1 MYRRFFSL
9 IVALFVGINAAYAE
23 EAHWMPDPA
32 LREAVREKLG
42 IPADNPLTRVYVQ
55 LHLTGLDAR
64 KKGIADLTG
73 LEHATD
79 LQFLVLIDNEI
90 HDLSPLLGLTGLVF
104 IDLGG
109 NQVSDLSPL
118 AGLVNLEVLRL
129 GSNQLTDVSPLTGL
143 VNLKELWLN
152 SNQIEDVSPLAGLVN
167 LEKLIINGNLAGD
180 FSAIPTSRLIEFVHD
195 ESCNLESVPVFD
207 RIENRDYPSIFSAWQ
222 NIINLPSLSW
232 DERLAYHDL
241 RFSGLRFGVQ
251 WRTTSEGVGLFG
263 AFEPA
268 KEQRD
273 AMLSRNPNM
282 IFLVTLNYYAAHPS
296 EYPEDSPYWLRDES
310 GNRIEDVGWNAFLID
325 FTLPE
330 VQDYFV
336 KQAIEIAKCG
346 LYDGIFL
353 DWWRDEWHGDEWQEE
368 PFIRYYAGDV
378 GKTAISLLRRI
389 REGVTK
395 DDFLIIVNTNRTKIP
410 RSAPYVN
417 GTFMETI
424 DGRDYTGLAEM
435 ESTLLWSEQNFQYP
449 QINCLEGWADK
460 REPLDSPTNQRWMR
474 VFTTL
479 SLTHSNGYVNL
490 VSGIVSRNHTHL
502 YEIWEGHSAEHARGE
517 PGDHTHQ
524 HYWYPFWNANLGRP
538 VGEKAQLYDKN
549 VEGLFIR
556 EFTNGWAVYNR
567 SGKEQMI
574 TLAMETTG
582 VASGVTATQHTV
594 PDLDGEMYL
603 KQEIGTSADVNGD
616 GVVNILDLVLVAQY
630 LGETVPSNSKVDV
643 NGDGIVNILD
653 LILIAQHLGGEMTA
667 APAMVSGAP
676 DAAVIHAWI
685 EQAQLENDGTLA
697 FQRGIANLQR
707 LLASLIPEKTVLL
720 ANYPNPFNPETW
732 IPYHLANPSDVQITI
747 YDTRGSIIRRLE
759 LGHQH
764 LGYYVTKNRAAY
776 WDGRNDV
783 GERVANGI
791 YFYQLQADQLSFLR
805 KMVILK

>member
-1 MYRRFFSL
+1 MYKRLFSL
-9 IVALFVGINAAYAE
+9 IVALLIGINIVYAQE
-23 EAHWMPDPA
+23 THWMPDPI
-32 LREAVREKLG
+32 LQKAVRQQLG
-42 IPADNPLTRVYVQ
+42 MDADSPLTKADMLRLASLNTLELQ
-55 LHLTGLDAR
+55 ITE
-64 KKGIADLTG
+64 KISDLTG
-73 LEHATD
+73 LEYAVNLEFLAVVGNHVQD
-79 LQFLVLIDNEI
+79 LHPLANLAKLTFL
-90 HDLSPLLGLTGLVF
+90 
-104 IDLGG
+104 DLGG
-109 NQVSDLSPL
+109 NAISDVSPL
-118 AGLVNLEVLRL
+118 VGLVHLEVLRL
-129 GSNQLTDVSPLTGL
+129 WRNQIVDVSPLTGL

-152 SNQIEDVSPLAGLVN
+152 SNQIEDFSPLAGLVN

-195 ESCNLESVPVFD
+195 ESCNLESVPVSD

-251 WRTTSEGVGLFG
+251 WRATSDGVGLFG

-282 IFLVTLNYYAAHPS
+282 IFLVTLGYYAAHPS
-296 EYPEDSPYWLRDES
+296 EYPEDWPYWLRDES
-310 GNRIEDVGWNAFLID
+310 GNRIEDVGWGVFLID

-336 KQAIEIAKCG
+336 EQAIQIAKCG
-346 LYDGIFL
+346 LFDGIFL
-353 DWWRDEWHGDEWQEE
+353 DWWRDDWRDSSEA
-368 PFIRYYAGDV
+368 RYYASDV
-378 GKTAISLLRRI
+378 SEAAITMLRRM
-389 REGVTK
+389 REGSDAVR

-410 RSAPYVN
+410 RSASYVN

-424 DGRDYTGLAEM
+424 DGRDYAGLAEM

-524 HYWYPFWNANLGRP
+524 HYWYPFWDAPLGRP
-538 VGEKAQLYDKN
+538 VGEKAQLYNKN

-567 SGKEQMI
+567 SGKEQTI
-574 TLAMETTG
+574 TLPMETTG
-582 VASGVTATQHTV
+582 VASGITATQHTL

-603 KQEIGTSADVNGD
+603 KQGTGTSVDVNSDGVVNVLDLVIVANALGEAEPDLNGD
-616 GVVNILDLVLVAQY
+616 GVVNIQDLV
-630 LGETVPSNSKVDV
+630 
-643 NGDGIVNILD
+643 I
-653 LILIAQHLGGEMTA
+653 
-667 APAMVSGAP
+667 
-676 DAAVIHAWI
+676 
-685 EQAQLENDGTLA
+685 
-697 FQRGIANLQR
+697 
-707 LLASLIPEKTVLL
+707 
-720 ANYPNPFNPETW
+720 
-732 IPYHLANPSDVQITI
+732 
-747 YDTRGSIIRRLE
+747 
-759 LGHQH
+759 
-764 LGYYVTKNRAAY
+764 
-776 WDGRNDV
+776 
-783 GERVANGI
+783 VANA
-791 YFYQLQADQLSFLR
+791 F
-805 KMVILK
+805 

>member
-1 MYRRFFSL
+1 MYKRLFSL
-9 IVALFVGINAAYAE
+9 IVALLIGINIVYAQE
-23 EAHWMPDPA
+23 THWMPDPI
-32 LREAVREKLG
+32 LQKAVRQQLE
-42 IPADNPLTRVYVQ
+42 IDTNIPLTKADMLRLVSLNILELQ
-55 LHLTGLDAR
+55 ITE
-64 KKGIADLTG
+64 KISDLTG
-73 LEHATD
+73 LEYAVN
-79 LQFLVLIDNEI
+79 LEFLAVVGNHVQNLR
-90 HDLSPLLGLTGLVF
+90 PLANLTELTF
-104 IDLGG
+104 LDLGG
-109 NQVSDLSPL
+109 NAISGVSPL
-118 AGLVNLEVLRL
+118 VGLVHLEVLRL
-129 GSNQLTDVSPLTGL
+129 WSNQIVDVSPLTGL

-152 SNQIEDVSPLAGLVN
+152 SNQIEDFSPLAGLVN

-180 FSAIPTSRLIEFVHD
+180 FSAIPTSGLIEFVHD
-195 ESCNLESVPVFD
+195 ESCNLESVPVSD

-282 IFLVTLNYYAAHPS
+282 IFLVTLGYYAAHPS
-296 EYPEDSPYWLRDES
+296 EYPEDWPYWLRDES
-310 GNRIEDVGWNAFLID
+310 GNRIEDVGWGVFLID

-336 KQAIEIAKCG
+336 EQAIQIAQCG
-346 LYDGIFL
+346 LFDGIFL
-353 DWWRDEWHGDEWQEE
+353 DWWRDDWRDSSEA
-368 PFIRYYAGDV
+368 RYYASDV
-378 GKTAISLLRRI
+378 SEAAVIMLRRM
-389 REGVTK
+389 REGSDAVRE
-395 DDFLIIVNTNRTKIP
+395 DFLFIVNTNRTKIP

-424 DGRDYTGLAEM
+424 DGRDYAGLAEM
-435 ESTLLWSEQNFQYP
+435 ESTLLWSEQNFRYP

-524 HYWYPFWNANLGRP
+524 HYWYPFWDTPLGRP

-567 SGKEQMI
+567 SGKEQPI
-574 TLAMETTG
+574 SLPMETAG
-582 VASGVTATQHTV
+582 VASGITATQHTL

-603 KQEIGTSADVNGD
+603 KQETGTSVDVNSDGVVNVLDLVIVANALGEAEPDLNGD
-616 GVVNILDLVLVAQY
+616 GVVNIQDLV
-630 LGETVPSNSKVDV
+630 
-643 NGDGIVNILD
+643 I
-653 LILIAQHLGGEMTA
+653 
-667 APAMVSGAP
+667 
-676 DAAVIHAWI
+676 
-685 EQAQLENDGTLA
+685 
-697 FQRGIANLQR
+697 
-707 LLASLIPEKTVLL
+707 
-720 ANYPNPFNPETW
+720 
-732 IPYHLANPSDVQITI
+732 
-747 YDTRGSIIRRLE
+747 
-759 LGHQH
+759 
-764 LGYYVTKNRAAY
+764 
-776 WDGRNDV
+776 
-783 GERVANGI
+783 VANA
-791 YFYQLQADQLSFLR
+791 F
-805 KMVILK
+805 

>member
-1 MYRRFFSL
+1 MYKRLFSL
-9 IVALFVGINAAYAE
+9 IVALLIGINIAYAQGLD
-23 EAHWMPDPA
+23 WMPDPI
-32 LREAVREKLG
+32 LQKAVRQQLGMDAGSLLTKADMLRLASLNILELQITEK
-42 IPADNPLTRVYVQ
+42 ISN
-55 LHLTGLDAR
+55 
-64 KKGIADLTG
+64 LTG
-73 LEHATD
+73 LEYAVNLEFLAVVGNHVQD
-79 LQFLVLIDNEI
+79 LRPLANLTKLTFL
-90 HDLSPLLGLTGLVF
+90 
-104 IDLGG
+104 DLGG
-109 NQVSDLSPL
+109 NAISAVSPL
-118 AGLVNLEVLRL
+118 VGLVHLEVLRL
-129 GSNQLTDVSPLTGL
+129 WHNQIVDVSPLTGL
-143 VNLKELWLN
+143 MNLKELWLN
-152 SNQIEDVSPLAGLVN
+152 SNQIEDFSPLAGLVN

-195 ESCNLESVPVFD
+195 ESCNLESVPVSD

-296 EYPEDSPYWLRDES
+296 EYPEDSPYWLRDGS
-310 GNRIEDVGWNAFLID
+310 GNRIEDVGWGVFLID

-336 KQAIEIAKCG
+336 EQAIQIAKCG
-346 LYDGIFL
+346 LFDGIFL
-353 DWWRDEWHGDEWQEE
+353 DWWRDDWRDSSEAQ
-368 PFIRYYAGDV
+368 YYASDV
-378 GKTAISLLRRI
+378 SEAAVTMLRRM
-389 REGVTK
+389 REGVDAVR

-424 DGRDYTGLAEM
+424 DGRDYAGLAEM

-460 REPLDSPTNQRWMR
+460 REPLDSLTNQRWMR

-524 HYWYPFWNANLGRP
+524 HYWYPFWDAPLGRP

-549 VEGLFIR
+549 IEGLFIR

-567 SGKEQMI
+567 SGHRQMI
-574 TLAMETTG
+574 TLPMETTG
-582 VASGVTATQHTV
+582 VASGMTATQHTV

-603 KQEIGTSADVNGD
+603 KQETGTSADVNGD
-616 GVVNILDLVLVAQY
+616 GVVNIQDLVIVANA
-630 LGETVPSNSKVDV
+630 LGEAEPDL
-643 NGDGIVNILD
+643 NGDGVVNIQD
-653 LILIAQHLGGEMTA
+653 L
-667 APAMVSGAP
+667 
-676 DAAVIHAWI
+676 VI
-685 EQAQLENDGTLA
+685 
-697 FQRGIANLQR
+697 
-707 LLASLIPEKTVLL
+707 
-720 ANYPNPFNPETW
+720 
-732 IPYHLANPSDVQITI
+732 
-747 YDTRGSIIRRLE
+747 
-759 LGHQH
+759 
-764 LGYYVTKNRAAY
+764 
-776 WDGRNDV
+776 
-783 GERVANGI
+783 VANA
-791 YFYQLQADQLSFLR
+791 F
-805 KMVILK
+805 

>member
-1 MYRRFFSL
+1 MYKRLFSL
-9 IVALFVGINAAYAE
+9 IVALLIGINIVYAQE
-23 EAHWMPDPA
+23 THWMPDPI
-32 LREAVREKLG
+32 LQKAVRQQLG
-42 IPADNPLTRVYVQ
+42 MDADSPLTKADMLRLASLNTLELQ
-55 LHLTGLDAR
+55 ITE
-64 KKGIADLTG
+64 KISDLTG
-73 LEHATD
+73 LEYAVN
-79 LQFLVLIDNEI
+79 LEFLAVVGNHVQDIR
-90 HDLSPLLGLTGLVF
+90 PLANLTELTF
-104 IDLGG
+104 LDLGG
-109 NQVSDLSPL
+109 NAISDVSPL
-118 AGLVNLEVLRL
+118 VGLVHLEVLRL
-129 GSNQLTDVSPLTGL
+129 WSNQIVDVSPLTGL

-152 SNQIEDVSPLAGLVN
+152 SNQIEDFSPLAGLVN
-167 LEKLIINGNLAGD
+167 LEKLIINGNLAGN

-195 ESCNLESVPVFD
+195 ESCNVESVPVSD

-251 WRTTSEGVGLFG
+251 WRTTSDGVGLFG

-282 IFLVTLNYYAAHPS
+282 IFLVTLGYYAAHPS
-296 EYPEDSPYWLRDES
+296 EYPENWPYWLRDES
-310 GNRIEDVGWNAFLID
+310 GNRIEDVGWGVFLID

-336 KQAIEIAKCG
+336 EQAIQIAQCG
-346 LYDGIFL
+346 LFDGIFL
-353 DWWRDEWHGDEWQEE
+353 DWWRDDWRDSSEA
-368 PFIRYYAGDV
+368 RYYASDV
-378 GKTAISLLRRI
+378 SEAAITMLRRV
-389 REGVTK
+389 REGSDAVR
-395 DDFLIIVNTNRTKIP
+395 DDFLFIVNTNRTKIP

-424 DGRDYTGLAEM
+424 DGRDYAGLAEM

-524 HYWYPFWNANLGRP
+524 HYWYPFWDAPLGRP
-538 VGEKAQLYDKN
+538 VGEKAQLYNKN

-567 SGKEQMI
+567 SGKEQTI
-574 TLAMETTG
+574 TLPMETAG
-582 VASGVTATQHTV
+582 VASGITATQHTL

-603 KQEIGTSADVNGD
+603 KQETGTSVDVNSDGVVNVLDLVIVANALGEAEPDLNGD
-616 GVVNILDLVLVAQY
+616 GVVNIQDLV
-630 LGETVPSNSKVDV
+630 
-643 NGDGIVNILD
+643 I
-653 LILIAQHLGGEMTA
+653 
-667 APAMVSGAP
+667 
-676 DAAVIHAWI
+676 
-685 EQAQLENDGTLA
+685 
-697 FQRGIANLQR
+697 
-707 LLASLIPEKTVLL
+707 
-720 ANYPNPFNPETW
+720 
-732 IPYHLANPSDVQITI
+732 
-747 YDTRGSIIRRLE
+747 
-759 LGHQH
+759 
-764 LGYYVTKNRAAY
+764 
-776 WDGRNDV
+776 
-783 GERVANGI
+783 VANA
-791 YFYQLQADQLSFLR
+791 F
-805 KMVILK
+805 